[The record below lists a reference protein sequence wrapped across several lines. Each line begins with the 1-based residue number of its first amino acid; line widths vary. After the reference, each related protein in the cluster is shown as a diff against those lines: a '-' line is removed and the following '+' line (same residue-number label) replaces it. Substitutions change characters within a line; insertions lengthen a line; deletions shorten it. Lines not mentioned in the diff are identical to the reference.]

1 MPLQSRPWIS
11 LVALLGGLSSVAVAP
26 SLAAAQAGAPATQP
40 TTSAPPPDAS
50 AQPADGAS
58 QPPPPPVVGTGTTD
72 TTADGAA
79 GTGTGTSTAPAT
91 TGEPRRRPDGTV
103 DTADVTQSGI
113 LSDEQVLTEQAYG
126 VETVRRGTD
135 PYEDPNK
142 RYYFLGGFYHH
153 HFIPAGMIE
162 IFVQHSP
169 SVSNP
174 QAGLEL
180 TIRRDSFEIIAS
192 AWYAD
197 FTTEGPFLANGDPPD
212 DVEIMDSS
220 LRTVMVGA
228 TFMWSTMFND
238 YIGLEYGL
246 GLGVGYV
253 FGDLVRTE
261 AYPSDNG
268 GFAPCTTPIV
278 GGGPGGAQPGDAI
291 DVSRS
296 GGLGITDYCQGASGD
311 PAPISNQ
318 DGERGA
324 HYGVVAR
331 QWFDGGS
338 VPNLWFRLAPQISL
352 RIKPIHQLV
361 IRADVGFDIFSGIY
375 VGGGLAIGLN

>member
-1 MPLQSRPWIS
+1 MSHPRSWTS
-11 LVALLGGLSSVAVAP
+11 LTLLLSIATGVVATSAP
-26 SLAAAQAGAPATQP
+26 TRAAAQADTPPSSEAAPADQ
-40 TTSAPPPDAS
+40 PPPAS
-50 AQPADGAS
+50 SGPAAADQPS
-58 QPPPPPVVGTGTTD
+58 PPPPPPATD
-72 TTADGAA
+72 EGAS
-79 GTGTGTSTAPAT
+79 GDSGAPA
-91 TGEPRRRPDGTV
+91 PSSPDARRRPDGSV

-142 RYYFLGGFYHH
+142 RYFFLGGFYHH
-153 HFIPAGMIE
+153 HFIPSGMVE

-169 SVSNP
+169 SISNP

-212 DVEIMDSS
+212 DVEIIDSN
-220 LRTVMVGA
+220 LRSVMVGA

-261 AYPSDNG
+261 AYPSEQHG
-268 GFAPCTTPIV
+268 GFQPCTTPII
-278 GGGPGGAQPGDAI
+278 GGGPGGAQPGDDI
-291 DVSRS
+291 DASRS
-296 GGLGITDYCQGASGD
+296 NGLGIEQYCQGASGE
-311 PAPISNQ
+311 PGMEPISNE

-331 QWFDGGS
+331 KWFDGGS

>member
-1 MPLQSRPWIS
+1 MSKHRSWIS
-11 LVALLGGLSSVAVAP
+11 LVLCVLGVA
-26 SLAAAQAGAPATQP
+26 STPARTF
-40 TTSAPPPDAS
+40 
-50 AQPADGAS
+50 AQPATGDQPADPATPATEPADPADPAS
-58 QPPPPPVVGTGTTD
+58 PPPPPPAGEGDTGDGTTPFAP
-72 TTADGAA
+72 TE
-79 GTGTGTSTAPAT
+79 TS
-91 TGEPRRRPDGTV
+91 RRPDGSV

-142 RYYFLGGFYHH
+142 RYFFLGGFYHH

-162 IFVQHSP
+162 LFVQEAP
-169 SVSNP
+169 SVANP
-174 QAGLEL
+174 QAGIEL

-197 FTTEGPFLANGDPPD
+197 FTTVGPFLANGDPPD
-212 DVEIMDSS
+212 DVEIIDSN
-220 LRTVMVGA
+220 LRAVMVGT

-261 AYPSDNG
+261 AYPSENG
-268 GFAPCTTPIV
+268 GFAACTTPPA
-278 GGGPGGAQPGDAI
+278 GGTPGGAQPGDSI
-291 DVSRS
+291 DLGRS
-296 GGLGITDYCQGASGD
+296 NGLGIQDYCQ
-311 PAPISNQ
+311 PAIGTPPPISNE
-318 DGERGA
+318 DGEEGA
-324 HYGVVAR
+324 HYGVIAR

-352 RIKPIHQLV
+352 RVKPIHQLV

-375 VGGGLAIGLN
+375 VGGGLAIGVN

>member
-1 MPLQSRPWIS
+1 MSQYRSWIS
-11 LVALLGGLSSVAVAP
+11 LVLCVLGVAATPLGVSAQ
-26 SLAAAQAGAPATQP
+26 AAAGETPGTDPASPEAGPSDPAT
-40 TTSAPPPDAS
+40 
-50 AQPADGAS
+50 
-58 QPPPPPVVGTGTTD
+58 PPPPPPAGEGDTGDGTTPFAPTE
-72 TTADGAA
+72 TT
-79 GTGTGTSTAPAT
+79 
-91 TGEPRRRPDGTV
+91 RRPDGSV

-113 LSDEQVLTEQAYG
+113 ISDEQVLTEQAYG

-142 RYYFLGGFYHH
+142 RYYFLGGFYRH

-162 IFVQHSP
+162 LFVQEAP
-169 SVSNP
+169 SVANP
-174 QAGLEL
+174 QAGIEL

-197 FTTEGPFLANGDPPD
+197 FTTVGPFLANGDPPD
-212 DVEIMDSS
+212 DVEIIDSN
-220 LRTVMVGA
+220 LRAVLVGT
-228 TFMWSTMFND
+228 TFLWSTMFND

-253 FGDLVRTE
+253 FGDMIRTE
-261 AYPSDNG
+261 AYPSENG
-268 GFAPCTTPIV
+268 GFAACTTPVV
-278 GGGPGGAQPGDAI
+278 GGGPGGAQPGDSI
-291 DVSRS
+291 DFARS
-296 GGLGITDYCQGASGD
+296 NGLGIAGYCQGAMGD
-311 PAPISNQ
+311 PGNEPITNE
-318 DGERGA
+318 DGEEGA
-324 HYGVVAR
+324 HYGVIAR

-375 VGGGLAIGLN
+375 VGGGIAIGVN